1 MPSVSCVF
9 PLLPATVCTFV
20 PCNSSRILWLEARKE
35 GGNTDITTCRNGSQD
50 QAGSWTRVL
59 TIGVRGEG
67 AGRTS
72 LCFSSA
78 FVPLVSCSS
87 DSASAVF
94 CSLVF
99 SCDHGAYTRR
109 RRSSLACVCGQYV
122 CTAYMRS
129 GRVCPVFSLCAD
141 VLHASAGRVVAL
153 TLRFGGAVLVAPHDS
168 A

>member
-1 MPSVSCVF
+1 MSCVF
-9 PLLPATVCTFV
+9 PLVPATVCTFV
-20 PCNSSRILWLEARKE
+20 PCNSSRILWLKWDQGGEHGHYHGPQWGSGSGRFVDARAVY
-35 GGNTDITTCRNGSQD
+35 R
-50 QAGSWTRVL
+50 
-59 TIGVRGEG
+59 VRGEG

-72 LCFSSA
+72 RCFSSA
-78 FVPLVSCSS
+78 FVPLACSS

-141 VLHASAGRVVAL
+141 VLHASAGRVSAL
-153 TLRFGGAVLVAPHDS
+153 MLRFGGAVHLAPHDS

>member
-1 MPSVSCVF
+1 MQG
-9 PLLPATVCTFV
+9 
-20 PCNSSRILWLEARKE
+20 K
-35 GGNTDITTCRNGSQD
+35 GGYTDITTCRNGSQE
-50 QAGSWTRVL
+50 QAGSWTHVL
-59 TIGVRGEG
+59 TNGVRGKG
-67 AGRTS
+67 AGQTS
-72 LCFSSA
+72 PCFSSA

-122 CTAYMRS
+122 CTAYMCS
-129 GRVCPVFSLCAD
+129 SRVCTVFSLCAD
-141 VLHASAGRVVAL
+141 VLHASAGRVIAL
-153 TLRFGGAVLVAPHDS
+153 ILRFGGAVHLAPHDS